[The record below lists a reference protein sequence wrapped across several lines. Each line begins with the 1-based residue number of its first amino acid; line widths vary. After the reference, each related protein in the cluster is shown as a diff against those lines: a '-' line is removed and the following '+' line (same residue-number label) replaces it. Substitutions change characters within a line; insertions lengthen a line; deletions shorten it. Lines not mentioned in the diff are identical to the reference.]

1 MKSLKGHFMKTNILM
16 VLISAALVIIMSFIF
31 VFIFSVIEP
40 KGFERIM
47 ETAIGVFTG
56 KMSDTTVYYFIVWA
70 LVTGTLV
77 LVTCMAL
84 TNNLAK
90 SIIEPVTRLKKA
102 AEDIADGEL
111 NFDVLTSEDGEELS
125 GLCNSIEKIRCRLKE
140 NAERELAQT
149 EERNM
154 LIANFSHDM
163 RTPVT
168 TIKGYIDGIHDGI
181 ADTPE
186 KQKKYL
192 DTIYSKAIV
201 LEKLLDNITMYSELE
216 CGRMQYVLE
225 YIDITE
231 YLKELAYEY
240 ESEVGACDLGFEAE
254 LSDKSMMIV
263 GDRNKLKRVLD
274 NLVSNAVKYN
284 KEGGSVI
291 LTQETDGKGVLISV
305 SDTGLG
311 IAEKDINKVFDGFYR
326 GDRAR
331 SNIKGN
337 GLGLAI
343 AKQIVESH
351 HGKIWIKSIEKAGTQ
366 VFIYLPLR
374 DKER

>member
-56 KMSDTTVYYFIVWA
+56 KMSDTTVYYFMVWA
-70 LVTGTLV
+70 FLTGTLV
-77 LVTCMAL
+77 LVTCIVL

-90 SIIEPVTRLKKA
+90 SIIEPVIRLKKA

-125 GLCNSIEKIRCRLKE
+125 GLCNSIEQIRCRLKE

-240 ESEVGACDLGFEAE
+240 ESEVSVCDLGFEAI

-374 DKER
+374 DKEF